1 MKKERNGDEN
11 LTKKIERLNGGDGF
25 RKLGII
31 IPSLPPLIFRFG
43 RVFLKFKSE
52 AKKSGKIF
60 KKELIGRGLDETTA
74 VAFTNMY
81 LESSSLTHYM
91 DFLR

>member
-1 MKKERNGDEN
+1 M
-11 LTKKIERLNGGDGF
+11 TKKIERQNRGDGF

-31 IPSLPPLIFRFG
+31 VPSLPPLIFRFG
-43 RVFLKFKSE
+43 RVFLKFKLE

-60 KKELIGRGLDETTA
+60 KKELIGRGLDENTA
-74 VAFTNMY
+74 VAFTNIY
-81 LESSSLTHYM
+81 LESSSLKNYI